1 MSERREG
8 PAEFLVAR
16 QSAEFLAVGRAFVR
30 SFHLLL
36 KTAQIHDRLNDALA
50 RPLAD
55 FQGVLQ
61 QLNRLDGS
69 WELTLRNDY
78 LHLCDVRLRIDLD
91 LFASY
96 HFVLDEL
103 QRRGIGTVSVRGNL
117 SRDQLAGFVYAF
129 LAAGRLPAGTDACAY
144 LVGRLREERVA
155 GIHLAALA
163 EEEPVLRERQDR
175 TVRRRSVLTFI
186 KSLYLTRDVLTAVET
201 ERVVN
206 IRRVK
211 KLVSTLVELM
221 ELDESVLLGLTTIK
235 DFDEY
240 TFNHSVNVCI
250 LALATGRRLGLS
262 RRQLGELGLAAL
274 FHDLGKISLS
284 HGVISKVERL
294 DDGDWME
301 IERHPVEGVRKLVQ
315 IKGINEVTNKLIVS
329 VFRHHNNLDRSGY
342 PPLRPEEQIPYFARI
357 IRIVDSF
364 DAMTSA
370 RVYRKRHLC
379 GVEAIE
385 ELWGLA
391 GSAFDPAILK
401 VFVAT
406 VGIYPVGTVV
416 LLSTGEVAV
425 VRRNHL
431 ETEDILRPVVR
442 TVGGTDDRP
451 AEPEEIDLRESPGRQ
466 IEGYFASANLTAY
479 SLDLLL

>member
-1 MSERREG
+1 VNERRED
-8 PAEFLVAR
+8 PAEFLAAR
-16 QSAEFLAVGRAFVR
+16 QGAEFLGIGRAFVR
-30 SFHLLL
+30 TFHLLV
-36 KTAQIHDRLNDALA
+36 KTAQIHERQNDALA

-55 FQGVLQ
+55 FQEVVR
-61 QLNRLDGS
+61 QLNELDGS
-69 WELTLRNDY
+69 WELSVRHDY
-78 LHLCDVRLRIDLD
+78 LHLCDVRLRIDLE
-91 LFASY
+91 LFAGY

-103 QRRGIGTVSVRGNL
+103 VRRGIGTFGIRGNPGREAL
-117 SRDQLAGFVYAF
+117 TELVYHF
-129 LAAGRLPAGTDACAY
+129 LGAGRLPAGADACAY
-144 LVGRLREERVA
+144 LVARLREAGVA
-155 GIHLAALA
+155 GVLLEPLA
-163 EEEPVLRERQDR
+163 EEEPVLRGRQER

-211 KLVSTLVELM
+211 KLVSTLVDIM
-221 ELDESVLLGLTTIK
+221 DVDESVLLGLTTIK

-284 HGVISKVERL
+284 HGVITKVERL
-294 DDGDWME
+294 DDDDWLE

-342 PPLRPEEQIPYFARI
+342 PPLRPGEEIPYFARI
-357 IRIVDSF
+357 IRVVDSF

-370 RVYRKRHLC
+370 RAYRKRHLS
-379 GVEAIE
+379 GVEALE
-385 ELWGLA
+385 ELWSHA
-391 GSAFDPAILK
+391 GRSFEPAILK
-401 VFVAT
+401 VFAAT
-406 VGIYPVGTVV
+406 VGIYPVGTLVR
-416 LLSTGEVAV
+416 LSTGETAI

-431 ETEDILRPVVR
+431 EPEDVLRPVVR
-442 TVGGTDDRP
+442 TVGGADDRP
-451 AEPEEIDLRESPGRQ
+451 AEAQEIDLREQPGVA
-466 IEGYFASANLTAY
+466 IAGYFASADLTAY
-479 SLDLLL
+479 TLDLLL